1 LGLFFARLYPSALSP
16 APNGNQQAAQSAD
29 EYTQPHPTESAMSEQ
44 RAPFPRSADNA
55 DQMNLPEGKTC
66 GDCVHCKRCTAM
78 FGHIPAD
85 QSCDWSPSRFRE
97 AVIATA

>member
-1 LGLFFARLYPSALSP
+1 MP
-16 APNGNQQAAQSAD
+16 
-29 EYTQPHPTESAMSEQ
+29 EQ
-44 RAPFPRSADNA
+44 RTPYPRSADNT

-66 GDCVHCKRCTAM
+66 GDCLHCKRCTAM

-97 AVIATA
+97 AVPVAATA